1 MPPTTALDPALGAA
15 LDAADRGQRD
25 VAFEALG
32 QLPGGDEA
40 FGRAARWA
48 VATRLLLANPADL
61 RAPDAEELASLRGS
75 SEAARVAAALA
86 CGAAGLGRA
95 LALDLPALRR
105 YTEVGADLLGPDARG
120 LARCCLGLGRAWERA
135 MGGAGAD
142 LYADLDALR
151 AEAAEM
157 RDAVLVVDTTALR
170 ALLALNAG
178 DLPQAVERAR
188 RASRMARTE
197 AIPRAE
203 FLAHLVLARVRRIS
217 GKPHLAA
224 RIASSLLEFAAP
236 AWHPW
241 ILWELDLAGGE
252 PPRGAQPAAPWP
264 LLDQVR
270 EVLAAAQ
277 SGDHARFD
285 AALARAAERAACAA
299 WLSADL
305 RLLHHLVD
313 PCLPLDALD
322 PAAVPWVRGQVTE
335 TPHGLHGLCSSP
347 TGVDPEEAA
356 VAFVIA
362 GPGQLPRRTLLQ
374 GLELVPGSG
383 VRVAQ
388 MRRKSGRL
396 DTAAAAL
403 ALAGAEGMEST
414 EFFRAVYGFAYSPE
428 LHRGVIKT
436 LVHRLRAR
444 LEDLARIHS
453 EGGRL
458 AMEPLAALILP
469 DPRCAAALNDRV
481 LWLLSTHRGL
491 SARDAAQ
498 RLNLPLRTIQTAL
511 HELVEDGSCESQR
524 SGRSVSYEVE
534 DTTFSEPTLVLRR
547 RGKLS
552 EED

>member
-1 MPPTTALDPALGAA
+1 LTLQLVIDPLLCAA

-25 VAFEALG
+25 ALDG
-32 QLPGGDEA
+32 LGGLPAGDEA
-40 FGRAARWA
+40 FRRAARWA
-48 VATRLLLANPADL
+48 VTARLKLTNPAGLEPPTVQDV
-61 RAPDAEELASLRGS
+61 APLVGESAQ
-75 SEAARVAAALA
+75 ARSAGALA
-86 CGAAGLGRA
+86 CSAAAMGSV
-95 LALDLPALRR
+95 LDLDIPALRLWNQLGA
-105 YTEVGADLLGPDARG
+105 ELVGTQPHG
-120 LARCCLGLGRAWERA
+120 LAACSLRLGQAWEDV
-135 MGGAGAD
+135 MEGGAGAEIE
-142 LYADLDALR
+142 ARLDVVR

-157 RDAVLVVDTTALR
+157 RAAVLVVDTTVLR
-170 ALLALNAG
+170 ALTSLNAG
-178 DLPQAVERAR
+178 DLGQAIDRAR

-224 RIASSLLEFAAP
+224 RIASSLLEFAAA

-241 ILWELDLAGGE
+241 ILWELGLAGGE
-252 PPRGAQPAAPWP
+252 PPVSVNLAPAWP
-264 LLDQVR
+264 LLGEVR
-270 EVLAAAQ
+270 EVLAAAEA
-277 SGDHARFD
+277 GDRPRFD
-285 AALARAAERAACAA
+285 VALARAMDRTSNCA
-299 WLSADL
+299 WLGADL
-305 RLLHHLVD
+305 RALSHLVD
-313 PCLPLDALD
+313 PTLPLPALD
-322 PAAVPWVRGQVTE
+322 PRVLPWVRGE
-335 TPHGLHGLCSSP
+335 TPETPYGLHGLCASP
-347 TGVDPEEAA
+347 ATVDPEEAA

-362 GPGQLPRRTLLQ
+362 GPGQTPRRTLLQ
-374 GLELVPGSG
+374 GLELVTGEG

-403 ALAGAEGMEST
+403 ALAGPEGLEST
-414 EFFRAVYGFAYSPE
+414 EFFKAVYGFAYSPE

-436 LVHRLRAR
+436 LVHRLRSR
-444 LEDLARIHS
+444 LEDLARVHS

-458 AMEPLAALILP
+458 VLEPVTSLILP

-498 RLNLPLRTIQTAL
+498 RLNLPLRTVQTAL

-534 DTTFSEPTLVLRR
+534 DTTFSEPTQILRR
-547 RGKLS
+547 RGKLADD
-552 EED
+552 E